1 MTNEY
6 PNIYMP
12 LPDLHFSFVFFV
24 RSSNVLSFER
34 LIEPNKFPF
43 CPSDNVSD
51 TTDFAIVAPL
61 SNALVSETS
70 ISFGACI
77 HVEMLMRGF
86 VEICPVYQPVCFGK
100 HGIFLLQPSTHISP
114 RVDMTYDMKNGI

>member
-1 MTNEY
+1 
-6 PNIYMP
+6 MP

-24 RSSNVLSFER
+24 MSSNLLSFER
-34 LIEPNKFPF
+34 LIEPKKFQF

-51 TTDFAIVAPL
+51 TKDFAIGAPL
-61 SNALVSETS
+61 SNALVSKTS

-86 VEICPVYQPVCFGK
+86 GCTVTLKGSVMLCYRC
-100 HGIFLLQPSTHISP
+100 
-114 RVDMTYDMKNGI
+114 